1 LKPVRGLSLA
11 VTVLASSLLL
21 SACVGR
27 GIQEIPD
34 QPAVL
39 SPDLDFQIGRGDQL
53 SVKFFYTEELNED
66 IVVRPD
72 GKISLQLV
80 GEIEAAGKTPGE
92 LSELL
97 KQKYSRVLSKPE
109 VVVILRYSASHRAY
123 VGGEVAQPKMVALDG
138 RTTIA
143 DAVFAA
149 GGAKT
154 TAALDS
160 VILVRQ
166 TEAGREAYRVDLED
180 AFFARAPLPVLQP
193 YDLVYVPKSFIAQ
206 VGDFVDLYINRI
218 LPRSVSFTTFYN
230 INPNAKVP

>member
-1 LKPVRGLSLA
+1 MKSCLA
-11 VTVLASSLLL
+11 VHVLVLSLLL
-21 SACVGR
+21 SACVEM
-27 GIQEIPD
+27 GIPEIPD
-34 QPAVL
+34 ESAVI
-39 SPDLDFQIGRGDQL
+39 SPDQEFLIGRGDQL
-53 SVKFFYTEELNED
+53 SIKFFYTAELNED

-80 GEIEAAGKTPGE
+80 GEIEAAGKTPAE

-97 KQKYSRVLSKPE
+97 KQQYSRVLSKPE
-109 VVVILRYSASHRAY
+109 VVVILRHSSSNRAY
-123 VGGEVAQPKMVALDG
+123 IGGEVMQPKMVELDG

-149 GGAKT
+149 GGARI
-154 TAALDS
+154 TAALGS

-180 AFFARAPLPVLQP
+180 VFRARAPLPILQP
-193 YDLVYVPKSFIAQ
+193 YDLVYVPKSNIAK

-218 LPRSVSFTTFYN
+218 VPRNASFTAFYN
-230 INPNAKVP
+230 VTPYGKVP